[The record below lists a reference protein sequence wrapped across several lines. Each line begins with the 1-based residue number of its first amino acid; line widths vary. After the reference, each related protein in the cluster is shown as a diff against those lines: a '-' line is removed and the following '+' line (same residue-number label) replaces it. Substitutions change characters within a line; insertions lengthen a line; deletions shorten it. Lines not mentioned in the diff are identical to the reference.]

1 MTKKPEHYDI
11 EVSSENIRNV
21 AYECLKERKET
32 GNNDVIV
39 GVTPEL
45 LLAIADKLED
55 YELAN
60 ERADEAIFDE
70 EFTVPEGTEPN

>member
-1 MTKKPEHYDI
+1 MTRPEQEDI
-11 EVSSENIRNV
+11 EVTSEQIRRV

-60 ERADEAIFDE
+60 DTADSAIFDDQFSIDDE
-70 EFTVPEGTEPN
+70 IPIN